1 MKKPSKVRRV
11 TVYVLGVLSMLTATV
26 VTLLD
31 YYYNDIIIWIWLLY
45 GIVLVPLV
53 LSSMV
58 FFFDSLRLKTR
69 FQKVMFV
76 WGVLNLLLTVIVIDA
91 NHRIA
96 RAADPDEMV
105 AYYHRNSDELR
116 SLADYAY
123 HAVNPGQWMY
133 LEFERGEVSIFSVP
147 GLHESYENI
156 NVEACCREV
165 GLSREEFDEIRRR
178 LEMLDCI
185 SVELSR
191 SPEIKPSVLSD
202 LVAQRDTGYVDI
214 GRVRWM
220 MSKYDFRIYLAPM
233 SDSVWNHLLSPSC
246 CELIPVCDSMA
257 LLYGSPAFGSTC
269 FPNRDQYIKK
279 WNLVER

>member
-1 MKKPSKVRRV
+1 MMNQAERKVFNRDFRV
-11 TVYVLGVLSMLTATV
+11 FLWSSILIALSACLG
-26 VTLLD
+26 
-31 YYYNDIIIWIWLLY
+31 N
-45 GIVLVPLV
+45 
-53 LSSMV
+53 
-58 FFFDSLRLKTR
+58 
-69 FQKVMFV
+69 
-76 WGVLNLLLTVIVIDA
+76 VIDA
-91 NHRIA
+91 IIVGNLIDADAVSAINISRTMIQFMFTLNMLLATIVITENRRTA
-96 RAADPDEMV
+96 RAVEPDEMV

-257 LLYGSPAFGSTC
+257 ILYGSPAFGSTC